1 MAHNKTVIRSCQT
14 WFHLDLDHFLAR
26 ENDIE
31 ELLDRVEVVFAGGE
45 RSARAGDVAIVWG
58 LQVVRPT
65 RPVSILGVLENS
77 CNV

>member
-1 MAHNKTVIRSCQT
+1 MNRNDQT

-31 ELLDRVEVVFAGGE
+31 ELLDRVEVVFAGSE
-45 RSARAGDVAIVWG
+45 RPTRAGDVAIVWG

-77 CNV
+77 CNI

>member
-1 MAHNKTVIRSCQT
+1 MTRSGQT
-14 WFHLDLDHFLAR
+14 WFHLDLYHFLAR
-26 ENDIE
+26 ENNIE

-45 RSARAGDVAIVWG
+45 RPARAGDVAIVWG